1 MFDLKISISGIPEL
15 KEKLEKIEPL
25 IYEENLE
32 VMENAVKYAKAF
44 APEDTGRL
52 ENSIRLEQ
60 ESETEISIIAD
71 PVDENGRHYAEANE
85 YGSYS
90 TPLGDNVSTS
100 GKICTRPFVR
110 PAIELAMTGFEI
122 GLDKKFRESGL
133 Q

>member
-1 MFDLKISISGIPEL
+1 MFDLKISVSGIPEL

-32 VMENAVKYAKAF
+32 IMEKALNYAKAF

-52 ENSIRLEQ
+52 ENSIRIEQ

-85 YGSYS
+85 YGSHS
-90 TPLGDNVSTS
+90 TPLGDATSTS
-100 GKICTRPFVR
+100 GKSCTRPFVR
-110 PAIELAMTGFEI
+110 PAIELAFTEFEN
-122 GLDKKFRESGL
+122 GLNKKFKDSGL